1 MYDKGGYIYY
11 RHNGGMI
18 YKTIYHRDGL
28 FGYTEPLGFDD
39 LTSAL
44 EAYNSSQ
51 VDAGT
56 LRVTLVCKQNT
67 VGKLFVLE
75 LVIKA
80 LAVFFQYCSN
90 NFSAQFIKI
99 ISHYKKIGYSI
110 NVLQKR
116 ARLVINPITFGNFS
130 FLFNCTPRE
139 SDF

>member
-1 MYDKGGYIYY
+1 
-11 RHNGGMI
+11 MI

-56 LRVTLVCKQNT
+56 LRVTLVCKQYT

-75 LVIKA
+75 LVIEA
-80 LAVFFQYCSN
+80 LAVSMLFYQYCSLK
-90 NFSAQFIKI
+90 SVEK
-99 ISHYKKIGYSI
+99 
-110 NVLQKR
+110 
-116 ARLVINPITFGNFS
+116 
-130 FLFNCTPRE
+130 
-139 SDF
+139 